1 RMPTRHELD
10 RVSPDNPVFIPR
22 GGHVITVN
30 SKALEL
36 AGITKDMPNPDG
48 GVIVR
53 DANGEATGVLL
64 ETAAYLV
71 RKILPPPPSNMAE
84 LLKIAMRD
92 LNSYGIVGVI
102 VRAYERVNN
111 ERPIRDLRGPSCTC
125 SIPRTRRSRR
135 WRRSASWRPCRII
148 PSCWATTSRH
158 PQTAGDRLKAAV
170 PKLQERYQTI

>member
-1 RMPTRHELD
+1 MASSGWHESILQEGRMPTRSELD
-10 RVSPDNPVFIPR
+10 QVSPNNPVFIPR

-36 AGITKDMPNPDG
+36 AGITKDTPNPEG

-71 RKILPPPPSNMAE
+71 RKISAAPFQHGG

-92 LNSYGIVGVI
+92 LNSYGIVGVSS
-102 VRAYERVNN
+102 RASTS
-111 ERPIRDLRGPSCTC
+111 G
-125 SIPRTRRSRR
+125 R
-135 WRRSASWRPCRII
+135 WRSIARC
-148 PSCWATTSRH
+148 TTR
-158 PQTAGDRLKAAV
+158 AR
-170 PKLQERYQTI
+170 